1 MTALSIASS
10 AQTVTYDLGG
20 RWTSDRLHYVI
31 DIGKCGEEWCGVR
44 LNDDEICG
52 ATVLRLR
59 LPAETNGL
67 AKLTGTLDLR
77 PEVTPYKVSVTFETV
92 GDVKP
97 IRIEMLGDPDEAPSF
112 MTRTIKFY
120 DQLAR
125 TGDATCKAEPKTS

>member
-1 MTALSIASS
+1 M
-10 AQTVTYDLGG
+10 TYDLGG

-44 LNDDEICG
+44 LSGDGSCG
-52 ATVLRLR
+52 AIVLSLR
-59 LPAETNGL
+59 IPAEPNGPTML
-67 AKLTGTLDLR
+67 VGDLDVQ
-77 PEVTPYKVSVTFETV
+77 PEVKPYKVSVTFETA
-92 GDVKP
+92 GDGKP
-97 IRIEMLGDPDEAPSF
+97 IRIEMLGDPDEAPSY